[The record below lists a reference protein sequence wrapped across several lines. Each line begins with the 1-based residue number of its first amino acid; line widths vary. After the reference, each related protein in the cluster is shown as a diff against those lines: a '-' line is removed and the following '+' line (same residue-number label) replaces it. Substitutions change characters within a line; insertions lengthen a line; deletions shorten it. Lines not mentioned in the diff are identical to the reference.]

1 MKKNNISYMYQLIF
15 TERELDYKY
24 IQDGSKKYVT
34 WKTARFGLIHLIYE
48 VWIFGRI
55 YENIRHKSTRQ
66 SFLFF
71 KLNLWSVINPS

>member
-34 WKTARFGLIHLIYE
+34 
-48 VWIFGRI
+48 
-55 YENIRHKSTRQ
+55 
-66 SFLFF
+66 
-71 KLNLWSVINPS
+71 